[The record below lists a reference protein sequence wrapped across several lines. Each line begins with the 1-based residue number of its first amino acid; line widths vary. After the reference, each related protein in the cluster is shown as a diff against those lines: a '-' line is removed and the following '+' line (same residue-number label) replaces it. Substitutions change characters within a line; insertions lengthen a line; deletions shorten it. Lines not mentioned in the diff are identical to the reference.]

1 MYMHILNGNLDCFC
15 YVLSTQQNATLL
27 WINAPPKKAI
37 KLWDFALYQYATK
50 CNIAMYATDEY
61 QIL

>member
-1 MYMHILNGNLDCFC
+1 MYYISNEMQLRFGLMP
-15 YVLSTQQNATLL
+15 
-27 WINAPPKKAI
+27 PPKKAI

-50 CNIAMYATDEY
+50 CNIAIYATDEY